1 LTVLVRILA
10 IVVKEFR
17 QIGRDTRTLGL
28 LLVLPALLLI
38 LYGYALSFDVR
49 HIALAVRNEDRSEVS
64 RGLIDGFV
72 HSEYFDLAGGVG
84 SEAEAA
90 AWLDA
95 GRAQVVLT
103 VPPGFAKRLERGE
116 AAPVQALVDG
126 ANAATASAAIGYL
139 EAGLREHALH
149 LLRESPAVA
158 LPGSRVL
165 PLTLEPRVY
174 YNPTLESSRFL
185 VPGLIGFLLMVIGAI
200 STSLSVVREKERGTL
215 EQVMVSAVRP
225 VEFILGKTLPYLLLL
240 LVTEILVIG
249 AAVLFFEMPLR
260 GSLGWL
266 ALASVVY
273 LAGGLGFGLW
283 VSSVAD
289 TQQVAFQLAAL
300 ATMLP
305 SLLLSSLVFPIASMP
320 PFLQAVTYLVPARHF
335 IAILRGV
342 ILKGTGPDA
351 WIRELALLVVFA
363 VVILAVASR
372 RLARAMRAR

>member
-1 LTVLVRILA
+1 MIVLVRILA

-17 QIGRDTRTLGL
+17 QIRRDTRTLGL
-28 LLVLPALLLI
+28 LLVLPALLLV

-49 HIALAVRNEDRSEVS
+49 HIALAVLDEDRSEAS
-64 RGLIDGFV
+64 RGLVDGFV
-72 HSEYFDLAGGVG
+72 HSEYFELAGPVG
-84 SEAEAA
+84 SETEAA

-95 GRAQVVLT
+95 GRAQVVLV
-103 VPPGFAKRLERGE
+103 VPPGFAKRLDRSE
-116 AAPVQALVDG
+116 AASVQALVDG
-126 ANAATASAAIGYL
+126 ANAAISSAAIGYL
-139 EAGLREHALH
+139 EAGAREHALR

-158 LPGSRVL
+158 LSGARSL

-174 YNPTLESSRFL
+174 YNPSLESSRFL
-185 VPGLIGFLLMVIGAI
+185 VPGLIGFLLMVIGAV

-225 VEFILGKTLPYLLLL
+225 AEFILGKTLPYLLLL
-240 LVTEILVIG
+240 LVTEALVIG
-249 AAVLFFEMPLR
+249 AAVLFFDMPLR

-289 TQQVAFQLAAL
+289 TQQVAFQLAVL

-305 SLLLSSLVFPIASMP
+305 SLVLSNLIFPIASMP

-335 IAILRGV
+335 IAILRGL
-342 ILKGTGPDA
+342 ILKGTGPEA
-351 WIRELALLVVFA
+351 WSRELILLVIFA
-363 VVILAVASR
+363 VLILAVASR
-372 RLARAMRAR
+372 RLAREMRTR